1 MTSVCAAIDQVKIPK
16 SEPIKEDRRIQ
27 ADLKRLAVYMN
38 IVIEEEEINETKY
51 KKLASELNN
60 VSIVTYKMID
70 CFSFRALHLFW

>member
-16 SEPIKEDRRIQ
+16 SEPIKEDKRIQ

-60 VSIVTYKMID
+60 VSIV
-70 CFSFRALHLFW
+70 L